1 MIRKLNSTEIEMLEK
16 TQNEVKLEMRDLI
29 QSNKKSM
36 KSSLNRM
43 DQVEDRISGLENK
56 AGELDHQIKENDL
69 EENS

>member
-1 MIRKLNSTEIEMLEK
+1 
-16 TQNEVKLEMRDLI
+16 
-29 QSNKKSM
+29 
-36 KSSLNRM
+36 M